1 MLIGSRRN
9 YVFLSNPFAF
19 LKSLRFSVLKASFF
33 TMFLS
38 ALFILAVIYTVWG
51 QIILQN
57 ILATSVTN
65 RGVKS
70 ILSVEANVDS
80 KPEPENTNVVGAGNR
95 AALRGSLRLA
105 VATS

>member
-1 MLIGSRRN
+1 
-9 YVFLSNPFAF
+9 
-19 LKSLRFSVLKASFF
+19 
-33 TMFLS
+33 MFLS

-57 ILATSVTN
+57 IFGDKCDKQ
-65 RGVKS
+65 GVKS

-95 AALRGSLRLA
+95 ATDRLSPVLRRTPRPFSKKACYYRGHGNRD
-105 VATS
+105 TRHG